1 MVEDFVT
8 FFTRVGF
15 LSGVNF
21 LMNRELFVFI
31 ERLPTFLTLIG
42 LLGVC
47 FLVHDEGRL
56 LAEGLSAFTAVVALV
71 LGGGFPTSVE
81 FSFSREKVPSSL
93 IGRSKLYWCCASLD
107 NFDDDVTNPVRQ
119 VPRASPLRTLIY
131 TTT

>member
-21 LMNRELFVFI
+21 LMNRELFIFI

-56 LAEGLSAFTAVVALV
+56 LAEGLSAFTAVVAFV
-71 LGGGFPTSVE
+71 LGDSFPTSVE
-81 FSFSREKVPSSL
+81 FFFPRGKGPDSL
-93 IGRSKLYWCCASLD
+93 TGLSKLYRCCASLN
-107 NFDDDVTNPVRQ
+107 NFDDDFTNPVRQ
-119 VPRASPLRTLIY
+119 VHRASPL
-131 TTT
+131 